1 VVTTRYTAG
10 LHYPTGV
17 VRTVDHQLMAGTVEL
32 LVKQIVEVL
41 AGCLLEED
49 EHQSIW
55 AVLILHRRMVE
66 ELRGCP

>member
-1 VVTTRYTAG
+1 
-10 LHYPTGV
+10 
-17 VRTVDHQLMAGTVEL
+17 MAGTVEL
-32 LVKQIVEVL
+32 LVSGIVEVL

-55 AVLILHRRMVE
+55 AVLIFQRKMVE

>member
-1 VVTTRYTAG
+1 
-10 LHYPTGV
+10 
-17 VRTVDHQLMAGTVEL
+17 MAGTVEL